1 MQYPYSEVKNF
12 NQNELMKNNPFL
24 EIIQRKIN
32 INTLHDLIYKEML
45 ITSIL
50 EQRFQAKLIIKKFL
64 KSKINLSL
72 TNKLKNIISS
82 IKLFINNIN
91 QMEILFK
98 IDKHDE
104 KVNSFLFFYYLCF
117 VFIINFVNCS

>member
-64 KSKINLSL
+64 KSKIN
-72 TNKLKNIISS
+72 
-82 IKLFINNIN
+82 FINFLRNN
-91 QMEILFK
+91 CK
-98 IDKHDE
+98 I
-104 KVNSFLFFYYLCF
+104 
-117 VFIINFVNCS
+117 